1 MTEKAEISTVYSEFT
16 CCEHT
21 FTTAQSL
28 KRHKE
33 SPSHKR
39 LADPEFAKTEA
50 AEKTAKDAE
59 KAVLHC
65 DFMGCSYETKDP
77 SNLKRHKSNHT
88 KVVNKASASAE
99 IEVSHSTELL
109 HCDFMGCSYETKDPS
124 NLKRH
129 KSNHT
134 KAENLTFESGEF
146 ICCGHDYEDA
156 KRFNQHRKTVKH
168 RKLTDPEFAKTEAAK
183 KAEVKCKRK
192 REKDSEAVQQ
202 ANARKRLRLSKLKDR
217 KEEFIRNAKVSK
229 DREADFIVGDGTEE
243 DAKKA
248 LERYHGSSSAA
259 MLLDLDDNERTLE
272 KIQKF
277 IHVSKERKAEIRKL
291 WKEGEMSDNKPL
303 LVCASC
309 GMRDHGEYAE
319 EEVAKLPFF
328 FEFKENDHARLDILK
343 GFLSI
348 YMS

>member
-1 MTEKAEISTVYSEFT
+1 
-16 CCEHT
+16 
-21 FTTAQSL
+21 
-28 KRHKE
+28 
-33 SPSHKR
+33 
-39 LADPEFAKTEA
+39 
-50 AEKTAKDAE
+50 
-59 KAVLHC
+59 
-65 DFMGCSYETKDP
+65 
-77 SNLKRHKSNHT
+77 
-88 KVVNKASASAE
+88 VVNKASASAE

-109 HCDFMGCSYETKDPS
+109 HC
-124 NLKRH
+124 
-129 KSNHT
+129 
-134 KAENLTFESGEF
+134 ESGEF
-146 ICCGHDYEDA
+146 ICCGHDFA
-156 KRFNQHRKTVKH
+156 NSNNLNQHRLRDRHK
-168 RKLTDPEFAKTEAAK
+168 RLTDPEFAKTEAAK

-192 REKDSEAVQQ
+192 REKDSNAVQKRKALKRQ
-202 ANARKRLRLSKLKDR
+202 REDYARKRR
-217 KEEFIRNAKVSK
+217 EEFIRNAKVSN

-291 WKEGEMSDNKPL
+291 WEEGEMSDNKPL

-348 YMS
+348 FMSIYFIY